1 MAMQWLLILKLV
13 ALLAVANGVPV
24 FAGRLFGAYFNQ
36 PLDFEVSFV
45 DGRPVFGRSKTI
57 RGIVLSLVTT
67 TALAPLLG
75 FEWTWGLI
83 VVSVAMISDLS
94 SSFLKR
100 RLSLPPSSRATGIDQ
115 IPECLLPT
123 LAIRSNSWSG
133 RLRCRVRRDHFLLGG
148 SNSFSIAVPMAH
160 SKSSLLTLTPGDISN
175 VA

>member
-13 ALLAVANGVPV
+13 ALLAVANGVPI

-83 VVSVAMISDLS
+83 VASIAMIGDLS

-123 LAIRSNSWSG
+123 LAIRSTLGLGAFDVVSVVIIFFLGEVILS
-133 RLRCRVRRDHFLLGG
+133 RLLFRWHIRNR
-148 SNSFSIAVPMAH
+148 PY
-160 SKSSLLTLTPGDISN
+160 
-175 VA
+175 